1 VEEVPIVHVL
11 GNDLT
16 TAHQRNVDFSR
27 TWN

>member
-1 VEEVPIVHVL
+1 LSTFL